1 MRKPILTLMAV
12 ALVLAGC
19 TTVGPDYKRPEVD
32 LPQAW
37 NVTAAVSAPLA
48 PPEKWWTVYGDADL
62 DRLME
67 EAMAANRDI
76 KAAVARI
83 EASRAALAI
92 TDADRFPVVTGN
104 AGRSRTK
111 STERGATPIFPGVP
125 VEYNDM
131 RATVQ
136 ASYEID
142 FWGKFARATEAA
154 RADLLATTA
163 GRDAVRLTLS
173 ADVARAYFNLRNLDA
188 QHKVAART
196 LETREQLVALTAK
209 RFEAG
214 VANEFDLR
222 QVEAERDNAR
232 VALANIA
239 RDRESG
245 DARLSVLL
253 GRSPKAVWQDKAVGP
268 GEGAKPGIAVAVPA
282 GLPSQLL
289 ERRPD
294 IREAEQRLIAAS
306 ARIGAAR
313 AQFFPAISLT
323 GFLGTASAAL
333 SNLFSGPSLIWQF
346 AAGASQP
353 IWNAGRLD
361 AQVES
366 ANARQRE
373 ALANY
378 EKAIQSAFADVR
390 VALAAH
396 TAAAENAATQ
406 GRRSEALAQ
415 ALKLARLRYDNG
427 VASLIDVLD
436 AERNLL
442 GAELSRLDALAA
454 QQGALADLVKALG
467 GGWGDGARAG

>member
-1 MRKPILTLMAV
+1 MLKRLAPLA
-12 ALVLAGC
+12 AAVLAAC
-19 TTVGPDYKRPEVD
+19 TITGPDYKRPEVE
-32 LPQAW
+32 LPAAW
-37 NVTAAVSAPLA
+37 NTAAPSAAPLA
-48 PPEKWWTVYGDADL
+48 PPEKWWTVYGDAAL
-62 DRLME
+62 DALMD
-67 EAMAANRDI
+67 EAYAANRDLR
-76 KAAVARI
+76 AAAARI
-83 EASRAALAI
+83 DAARAALTV
-92 TDADRFPVVTGN
+92 TDADRFPTVVGG
-104 AGRSRTK
+104 AGRSRTRA
-111 STERGATPIFPGVP
+111 TERGATPIFAGVP
-125 VEYNDM
+125 VESNDM
-131 RATVQ
+131 RATVS

-142 FWGKFARATEAA
+142 FWGKFSRASEAA

-163 GRDAVRLTLS
+163 GRDAVRLTLG
-173 ADVARAYFNLRNLDA
+173 ADIARAYFNLRNLDA
-188 QHKVAART
+188 QDKVAART
-196 LETREQLVALTAK
+196 LETREQLVSLSAK

-214 VANEFDLR
+214 VASEFDLR

-232 VALANIA
+232 VALANIR

-245 DARLSVLL
+245 DARLAVLL
-253 GRSPKAVWQDKAVGP
+253 GRSPRAVWQDKAVGA
-268 GEGAKPGIAVAVPA
+268 GEGAKPGVAVAVPA

-294 IREAEQRLIAAS
+294 IREAEQRLVAAN

-313 AQFFPAISLT
+313 AQYFPAIALT
-323 GFLGTASAAL
+323 GYLGTASAAL
-333 SNLFSGPSLIWQF
+333 ANLFSGPSLIWQF
-346 AAGASQP
+346 AANATQP

-361 AQVES
+361 AQVEA

-390 VALAAH
+390 VALASHA
-396 TAAAENAATQ
+396 AAAENAGTQ

-467 GGWGDGARAG
+467 GGWGEAPKAG